1 MAETTQRSDMATGL
15 GLLFGIIVVIAS
27 IATAATAYSSAVA
40 DNGDTMQLVSGLTMA
55 VAMGAACVAVVAIHV
70 YE

>member
-15 GLLFGIIVVIAS
+15 GLLFGLIVVIAA
-27 IATAATAYSSAVA
+27 IGTAAAAYSSVVA
-40 DNGDTMQLVSGLTMA
+40 ENGDTMQLVSGLTMS
-55 VAMGAACVAVVAIHV
+55 VALIAGCLAVVAIHI

>member
-27 IATAATAYSSAVA
+27 IATVAAAYSSAVA